1 MNSQQT
7 SLYLASSSPR
17 RAELLTQIDVCF
29 EVLQCSIDETTETSE
44 TPIQYVTRMAM
55 QKAREGFRVMTQL
68 SKSPLPVL
76 AADTIV
82 VVNEKIL
89 GKPETEEQAA
99 DMLRQLSGTTHNVMT
114 AVTVMSDQG
123 VETVMSDTQVMFR
136 EISEAE
142 ATAYWQ
148 TNEPCDK
155 AGGYGIQGLG
165 AIFVARI
172 EGSYSGV
179 VGLPLTETAGL
190 LESVGIRC
198 L

>member
-17 RAELLTQIDVCF
+17 RAELLTQIGVCF
-29 EVLQCSIDETTETSE
+29 EVLQCSIDETASALE
-44 TPIQYVTRMAM
+44 TPAQYVNRMAM
-55 QKAREGFRVMTQL
+55 QKAREGFRVMEQL
-68 SKSPLPVL
+68 SKSPLPIL

-82 VVNEKIL
+82 VVNEKTL
-89 GKPETEEQAA
+89 GKPESKEQAA

-114 AVTVMSDQG
+114 AVTVMSDRG
-123 VETVMSDTQVMFR
+123 VDTVISDTRVEFK
-136 EISEAE
+136 EVSEAE
-142 ATAYWQ
+142 ASAYWQ
-148 TNEPCDK
+148 SGEPFDK

-179 VGLPLTETAGL
+179 VGLPLAETAGL
-190 LESVGIRC
+190 LQSVGIRC